1 MIVPV
6 VIYPGRPANL
16 QGVHGRALI
25 DTGSTTT
32 GIVGGIA
39 RALDLA
45 RRGKKPMGGIG
56 GEQQVERYLF
66 RIGLD
71 SDGDT
76 NDAPQFP
83 FVFEDVEGFEMR
95 NGFAFDVLLGMDIL
109 HQCDLT
115 LDRTR
120 TARLTFG

>member
-1 MIVPV
+1 
-6 VIYPGRPANL
+6 
-16 QGVHGRALI
+16 
-25 DTGSTTT
+25 
-32 GIVGGIA
+32 
-39 RALDLA
+39 
-45 RRGKKPMGGIG
+45 MGGIG